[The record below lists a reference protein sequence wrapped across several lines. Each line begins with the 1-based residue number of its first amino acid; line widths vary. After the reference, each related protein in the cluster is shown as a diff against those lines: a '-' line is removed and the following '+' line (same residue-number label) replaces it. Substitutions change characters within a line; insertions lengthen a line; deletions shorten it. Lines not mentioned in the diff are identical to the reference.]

1 MKKYEFT
8 GEEQE
13 VIGRTLRRIRAV
25 RDFAGVHSG
34 DIGGWIESEENLSHA
49 DNAWVSGDAWVYD
62 NARVSGD
69 ALVYGDAKV
78 YGDAQVYGGAWPHSP
93 FFVQGTRW
101 SFNITSPNIVRCGC
115 QKHTWQEWHDR
126 YDEIS
131 KKHEADDVL
140 SEYIRY
146 FNLACELYGHEDCK
160 IEWTDSK

>member
-8 GEEQE
+8 GEEKE
-13 VIGRTLRRIRAV
+13 FFGRTLLRIRAV
-25 RDFAGVHSG
+25 RDFADVHSG
-34 DIGGWIESEENLSHA
+34 DVGGWVESEENLSHA
-49 DNAWVSGDAWVYD
+49 GNAWVSGDA
-62 NARVSGD
+62 
-69 ALVYGDAKV
+69 K
-78 YGDAQVYGGAWPHSP
+78 VYGGAWPHSP

-140 SEYIRY
+140 SEYIKY
-146 FNLACELYGHEDCK
+146 FNLACELYGHEGCK
-160 IEWTDSK
+160 IE